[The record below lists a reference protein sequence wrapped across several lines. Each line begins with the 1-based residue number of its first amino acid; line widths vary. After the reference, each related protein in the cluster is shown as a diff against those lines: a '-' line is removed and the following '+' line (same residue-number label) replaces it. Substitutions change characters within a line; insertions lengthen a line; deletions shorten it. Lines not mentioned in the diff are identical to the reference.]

1 MCLRSVDN
9 IGSLTDYQGV
19 EPLCVFV
26 LGFARNKGNN
36 RGLIG
41 VVQRVGGSL
50 GVKRSEIKL
59 IKVKFD

>member
-1 MCLRSVDN
+1 MEFIAVKDECQRSVGS

-41 VVQRVGGSL
+41 VVQSGGGCL
-50 GVKRSEIKL
+50 GVKGS
-59 IKVKFD
+59 